1 MYKIVLAL
9 LLTIGFSGIATA
21 QSTEKYVAEV
31 NIDITAED
39 AASAREKGM
48 KEAYRKAF
56 LTIAGKS
63 TDSEGLALLSEL
75 TDGQLVNFVQEA
87 TVVSEKASDVRY
99 IAQLK
104 VRINHDLLKA
114 YMEEQG
120 INYVI
125 RTASNIIVIPVF
137 REFSSDS
144 PLLWES
150 RNEWR
155 KAWEQTPNT
164 GSENNYISIP
174 ADSMVYSVL
183 DGNKALQLNGQALDL
198 VASHLNTR
206 NIYVLDAVYNG
217 IEGLRINIM
226 PYNGSPA
233 KTIDVS
239 GERSPDL
246 FKKAIPEVAAYI
258 DSTIQEQN
266 FASDTSRQELIG
278 MFSYQKLS
286 DWIKTENQLKNIPQ
300 ISSVKIEA
308 MGKGKVQFRLEYM
321 GQLSNLST
329 ALKAYRLNLQDMNGY
344 YHLTTGV

>member
-1 MYKIVLAL
+1 MHKIILAL
-9 LLTIGFSGIATA
+9 LMSFGIIHTA
-21 QSTEKYVAEV
+21 NAESSEKYVAEV
-31 NIDITAED
+31 SIDITAED

-56 LTIAGKS
+56 LTVAGKS
-63 TDSEGLALLSEL
+63 TDSEGLARLSNL
-75 TDGQLVNFVQEA
+75 TDDQLVNFIQEA
-87 TVVSEKASDVRY
+87 EVVSEKASNVRY
-99 IAQLK
+99 IATLK
-104 VRINHDLLKA
+104 VRINNNLLKT

-125 RTASNIIVIPVF
+125 RTASNIIVVPVF
-137 REFSSDS
+137 REFSGDS

-155 KAWEQTPNT
+155 KAWEQSPQT
-164 GSENNYISIP
+164 GSENNYISVP

-226 PYNGSPA
+226 PYNGQPS
-233 KTIDVS
+233 KTIDIS
-239 GERSPDL
+239 GERSPEL
-246 FKKAIPEVAAYI
+246 FQKAIPEVAAYI

-308 MGKGKVQFRLEYM
+308 MGKGKVQFRLEYI
-321 GQLSNLST
+321 GQIYDLIT

-344 YHLTTGV
+344 YNLSTEA